1 MGLRGAVATSHPL
14 AVQAGMRMLLQGGN
28 AVDAAIATAAALTVV
43 EPTSNGLGGDAFALV
58 WDGSK
63 LHGLNASGR
72 APMGLDVQEPAL
84 RGLDRIPATGWLPVT
99 VPGVVSGWAELATRF
114 GTMPLRDVLAPAIE
128 YAEMGHPV
136 PPVIAGYW
144 RVAEKRFGE
153 FEEFRQA
160 FLPQGRAPLPGEV
173 FRLPEQGETLRLIG
187 ESNGEAFYRGELAE
201 KIARHSGATGG
212 YITYQ
217 DLACH
222 RAEWVEPISLK
233 YRGFDIW
240 EIPPNGQGI
249 VALIALGILEGFDIA
264 PLGHVSKDELHLVI
278 EGLKLAFSDAYAFV
292 ADPLVSDVP
301 TEALLNKDYLAIR
314 RSLIDPTKAMDW
326 PEPGDPESIVVAEG
340 STAVDSLTRRKRN
353 KTCGR
358 PSNSDT
364 VYLCAAD
371 ADGMMVSFIQSNY
384 MGFGSGIVI
393 PGTGIAM
400 QNRGCGFS
408 LKPEHPNCLAPGKR
422 PYHTII
428 PGFITKD
435 NTPLAAFG
443 VMGGDMQPQGHVQ
456 VILGLIDHAL
466 NPQSAIDA
474 PRVRVL
480 KERRVAVE
488 SALDPTVISDLSGM
502 GHLIEVTDEP
512 AGFGGG
518 QMIWRDPETCV
529 FISGSEP
536 RKDGMA
542 AAW

>member
-1 MGLRGAVATSHPL
+1 
-14 AVQAGMRMLLQGGN
+14 MLLEGGN
-28 AVDAAIATAAALTVV
+28 AVDAAIAAAAALTVV

-84 RGLDRIPATGWLPVT
+84 RGLDRIPAAGWLPVT
-99 VPGVVSGWAELATRF
+99 VPGVVSGWAELAMRF
-114 GTMPLRDVLAPAIE
+114 GSMPLLKLLTPAIE
-128 YAEMGHPV
+128 YAETGHPV

-144 RVAEKRFGE
+144 KAAEKRFGE
-153 FEEFRQA
+153 FEEFRRA
-160 FLPQGRAPLPGEV
+160 FLPRGRAPLPGEV

-187 ESNGEAFYRGELAE
+187 ESNGEAFYRGELAG
-201 KIARHSGATGG
+201 KIAHHSKTTGG
-212 YITYQ
+212 YITYN
-217 DLACH
+217 DLSQH
-222 RAEWVEPISLK
+222 RAEWVEPISLN
-233 YRGFDIW
+233 YRGFDVW

-249 VALIALGILEGFDIA
+249 VALIALGILEGFDVA
-264 PLGHVSKDELHLVI
+264 SLGHASGDELHLVI
-278 EGLKLAFSDAYAFV
+278 ESLKLAFSDAHAFV
-292 ADPLVSDVP
+292 ADPLVADVP

-314 RSLIDPTKAMDW
+314 RRLISREKAMDR
-326 PEPGDPESIVVAEG
+326 PEPGDPESVAVARRLTATEG
-340 STAVDSLTRRKRN
+340 LLGRAGRKRHQ
-353 KTCGR
+353 TCGE
-358 PSNSDT
+358 PSDSDT

-371 ADGMMVSFIQSNY
+371 AGGMMVSFIQSNY

-428 PGFITKD
+428 PGFITKE

-480 KERRVAVE
+480 RGRRAAAE
-488 SALDPTVISDLSGM
+488 SSLDSDALRDLSRL
-502 GHLIEVTDEP
+502 GHEIEVVDEP

-518 QMIWRDPETCV
+518 QMIWRDSETGV

-536 RKDGMA
+536 RKDGIA

>member
-1 MGLRGAVATSHPL
+1 
-14 AVQAGMRMLLQGGN
+14 MLLQGGN
-28 AVDAAIATAAALTVV
+28 AVDAAIAAAAALTVV

-58 WDGSK
+58 WDGSR

-72 APMGLDVQEPAL
+72 APMGLDIEAPAL
-84 RGLDRIPATGWLPVT
+84 QGLNRIPAAGWLPVT
-99 VPGVVSGWAELATRF
+99 VPGMVSGWAELAKGF
-114 GTMPLRDVLAPAIE
+114 GTMPLRDLLAPAIA
-128 YAEMGHPV
+128 YAETGHPV

-144 RVAEKRFGE
+144 RAAERRFGE
-153 FEEFRQA
+153 FDEFRQA
-160 FLPQGRAPLPGEV
+160 FLPKGRAPLPGEV

-187 ESNGEAFYRGELAE
+187 ESNGEAFYRGELGE
-201 KIARHSGATGG
+201 KIAHHSETTGG

-217 DLACH
+217 DLARH
-222 RAEWVEPISLK
+222 QAEWVEPISLR

-249 VALIALGILEGFDIA
+249 VALITLGILEGFDIA
-264 PLGHVSKDELHLVI
+264 SLEHASRDELHLVI
-278 EGLKLAFSDAYAFV
+278 EGLKLAFADAHAFV
-292 ADPLVSDVP
+292 ADPLVSNVP
-301 TEALLNKDYLAIR
+301 TEALLSRDYLGTR
-314 RSLIDPTKAMDW
+314 RRLISPEKAMAW
-326 PEPGDPESIVVAEG
+326 PEPGDPETVAVAEN
-340 STAVDSLTRRKRN
+340 SQDPECVSRRRRQ

-358 PSNSDT
+358 PSDSDT
-364 VYLCAAD
+364 VYLCTAD
-371 ADGMMVSFIQSNY
+371 ASGMMVSFIQSNY

-408 LKPEHPNCLAPGKR
+408 LEPEHPNCLAPGKR

-428 PGFITKD
+428 PGFITKN
-435 NTPLAAFG
+435 NTPLSAFG

-480 KERRVAVE
+480 RGRRVAVE
-488 SALDPTVISDLSGM
+488 SCLDSRVLCGLSGL
-502 GHLIEVTDEP
+502 GHEVEVIDEP

-518 QMIWRDPETCV
+518 QMIWRDPGTGV